1 MQYPWPCVGSGP
13 HAWQA
18 RTLRSRAFRCGVAA
32 PAAAAPASAAS
43 VGRSTFEPARGEPE
57 RATTR
62 REDAFTGSR
71 RPRVRRAPLLDVRDG
86 VLRRAAGAEQLAD
99 ALRLQR
105 RDVLRRDDAAA
116 REQHVRRA
124 LGHEL

>member
-13 HAWQA
+13 QAWHAST
-18 RTLRSRAFRCGVAA
+18 RKSRALKCNVAA
-32 PAAAAPASAAS
+32 PVAAAPANAAS
-43 VGRSTFEPARGEPE
+43 VRRSTFEPARGEPE

-71 RPRVRRAPLLDVRDG
+71 RPRVRRAPLLDVLDG

-116 REQHVRRA
+116 R
-124 LGHEL
+124 